1 MKNVKLNFYKN
12 AIVDDPSHLYNP
24 LTQKITIQ
32 NLSNTMVTI
41 TFEDEMPSSLTF
53 ELVHSNIFLLKNIK
67 ESWFLIVKLF
77 ILMRILS

>member
-41 TFEDEMPSSLTF
+41 TFEDEIQLA
-53 ELVHSNIFLLKNIK
+53 KNFK
-67 ESWFLIVKLF
+67 N
-77 ILMRILS
+77 